1 MLRMYWHSWP
11 RIVICFVE
19 ISSEWMEI
27 SEKATIP
34 FFVIFPV
41 SLDLLPL
48 IQEDI
53 IRRREITFLLQH
65 LA

>member
-1 MLRMYWHSWP
+1 
-11 RIVICFVE
+11 
-19 ISSEWMEI
+19 MEI